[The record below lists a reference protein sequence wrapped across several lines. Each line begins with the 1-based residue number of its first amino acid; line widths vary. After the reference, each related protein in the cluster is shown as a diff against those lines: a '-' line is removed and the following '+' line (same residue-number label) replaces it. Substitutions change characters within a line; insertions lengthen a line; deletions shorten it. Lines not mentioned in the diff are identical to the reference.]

1 MTSQSTLQSS
11 WISPVE
17 VELAAKGERPAYWL
31 RGEFNLPAAP
41 VSATLRMS
49 AQGLYQGFLNGSRVG
64 DQELT
69 PGSTQYRQRI
79 QVQTYDVTSQLSVG
93 ANALAVLLA
102 DGWFRGSA
110 DIMRSDKQFGE
121 HVSLIA
127 ELVVVDAVGNQTV
140 WGTSTEGFKFAASHI
155 TGADLFLGQVED
167 RRLFDPQVLK
177 PGFDDSAWVAPAAI
191 EVTAALVEPVAPPVK
206 RVEVLQP
213 KSITKLSTG
222 SFVVDFGQNINGWCR
237 LANLGSVGNQ
247 ITLTHA
253 EWLDKNSGNISTANL
268 DVQFPFM
275 PHPIKDHQVDVVT
288 SAGIDGDVFEPKF
301 TTHGFQFVR
310 VDGFEGELAPGD
322 IQAIVVH
329 TDLRKIGTFESSDER
344 LTWLH
349 NAADW
354 SFRANACDVPTDCP
368 QRERAG
374 WSGDWQLFVETA
386 AYLYEID
393 AFSRKWLADACVDQ
407 APDGRIAN
415 VTPMT
420 PSAGFDGPMGHMNG
434 SSGWGDVI
442 VQAPFTAW
450 REYGKTEAL
459 AECFDAMV
467 RWVGY
472 AEFAA
477 SSARSEHKPGQELP
491 HEKFIW
497 DTGFHWGEW
506 LEPGVAGDPMAHA
519 MQNNQG
525 EVATAYFY
533 RSARDL
539 AEVAGVLD
547 KSVQAAS
554 YKVLAQKVREA
565 WQVEYLD
572 ADGLVMTQTQAA
584 HVRALAF
591 GLVPEKSAQAVAD
604 NLAALIR
611 ANGNRLGTGFLSTPF
626 ILPVLADFGH
636 AQLAYELLFQDQEPS
651 WMNMRRKGATTIWE
665 RWNGVDEAGDAHDSL
680 NHYSKGAVISF
691 LHHYVAGLKST
702 SPGYK
707 TFEVKPV
714 VGGGLTFAKT
724 TLDSPQG
731 EISVAWRIEGGEL
744 IVDVRAPECSAG
756 EIVMPSG
763 AKVAVLGGTST
774 SARCSV

>member
-1 MTSQSTLQSS
+1 MTNLPKLAAK
-11 WISPVE
+11 WVSPVE
-17 VELAAKGERPAYWL
+17 TEIAPKGERPAYWL

-41 VSATLRMS
+41 VSATLRVS
-49 AQGLYQGFLNGSRVG
+49 AQGLYQAYLNGERVG

-69 PGSTQYRQRI
+69 PGSTQYRSRI
-79 QVQTYDVTSQLSVG
+79 QVQTYDVTGQVSAG

-102 DGWFRGSA
+102 DGWFRGAA

-127 ELVVVDAVGNQTV
+127 ELVVVDASGAQTV
-140 WGTSTEGFKFAASHI
+140 FGTDDTFKFAPSHI
-155 TGADLFLGQVED
+155 LGADLFLGQIED
-167 RRLFDPQVLK
+167 RRLFDSDVAQA
-177 PGFDDSAWVAPAAI
+177 GFDDSSWAAPAVI
-191 EVTAALVEPVAPPVK
+191 QVAAELVEPIAPPVR
-206 RVEVLQP
+206 RVENLAP
-213 KSITKLSTG
+213 KSITKLPNG

-237 LANLGSVGNQ
+237 LANLGAAGNKV
-247 ITLTHA
+247 TLTHA
-253 EWLDKNSGNISTANL
+253 EWLDKTTGDVSTANL

-275 PHPIKDHQVDVVT
+275 PHPIKDHQVDVVI

-310 VDGFEGELAPGD
+310 VEGFEGELSQGD

-329 TDLRKIGTFESSDER
+329 TDLKKIGTFGSSDER

-354 SFRANACDVPTDCP
+354 SFRGNACDVPTDCP
-368 QRERAG
+368 HRERAG
-374 WSGDWQLFVETA
+374 WSGDWQLFVPTA
-386 AYLYEID
+386 AYLYDVD
-393 AFSRKWLADACVDQ
+393 AFSRKWLADACIDQ

-420 PSAGFDGPMGHMNG
+420 PSAGFDGPMGRMNG

-442 VQAPFTAW
+442 VQAPITAW
-450 REYGKTEAL
+450 REYGKTDAL
-459 AECFDAMV
+459 VECFDAMV

-477 SSARSEHKPGQELP
+477 ANARHESKTWAEES
-491 HEKFIW
+491 HEKFLW

-506 LEPGVAGDPMAHA
+506 LEPGVAGDPMANA

-533 RSARDL
+533 RSSRDL
-539 AEVAGVLD
+539 AQVAEVLG
-547 KSVQAAS
+547 KGVQAAS
-554 YKVLAQKVREA
+554 YVALADKIRDA
-565 WQVEYLD
+565 WQTEYLD
-572 ADGLVMTQTQAA
+572 AAGMVKTQTQAA

-591 GLVPEKSAQAVAD
+591 DLVPADSAQAVAD

-611 ANGNRLGTGFLSTPF
+611 ANGSRLATGFLSTPF
-626 ILPVLADFGH
+626 ILPVLADHGH
-636 AQLAYELLFQDQEPS
+636 AQLAFEVLFQDQEPS
-651 WMNMRRKGATTIWE
+651 WMNMRGKGATTIWE
-665 RWNGVDEAGDAHDSL
+665 RWNGVDDNGDAHDSL
-680 NHYSKGAVISF
+680 NHYSKGAVVSF

-707 TFEVKPV
+707 TFEVKPIL
-714 VGGGLTFAKT
+714 GGGLTFAKT
-724 TLDSPQG
+724 TLESPQG
-731 EISVAWRIEGGEL
+731 LISAGWHIEGDEV
-744 IVDVRAPECSAG
+744 IVDVTAPDGSAG
-756 EIVMPSG
+756 QIVMPDG
-763 AKVAVLGGTST
+763 RVVALLGGTST
-774 SARCSV
+774 SARCRV